1 MRTIAFWMNVS
12 AHFDIRFRF
21 LKFFALSLFHWNCT
35 LLVSTGTQIN
45 GLLRENLC
53 YYYTF
58 IKMQSVFFL
67 QRIGRLIFQWRQ
79 ISHHHHWTS
88 LFTGMSQRFHGLRS
102 FHHNTNSWYFNF
114 YSEENR
120 HRSICCFFEIRKYC
134 DQKHKREAKITPL
147 NGSIEVANMLQTE
160 TRTKPTFPSW
170 SIEGNAAHH
179 QPLKI
184 HFNSKS

>member
-58 IKMQSVFFL
+58 IKMQSVFSSTENRKTNL
-67 QRIGRLIFQWRQ
+67 SMAANKSSSSLN
-79 ISHHHHWTS
+79 T

-120 HRSICCFFEIRKYC
+120 HRSICWFFEIRKYC
-134 DQKHKREAKITPL
+134 DQKHKREA
-147 NGSIEVANMLQTE
+147 NMLQTE
-160 TRTKPTFPSW
+160 IRTKPIFPSG

>member
-58 IKMQSVFFL
+58 IKMQSVF
-67 QRIGRLIFQWRQ
+67 
-79 ISHHHHWTS
+79 SST
-88 LFTGMSQRFHGLRS
+88 
-102 FHHNTNSWYFNF
+102 
-114 YSEENR
+114 ENR
-120 HRSICCFFEIRKYC
+120 KTNLSMAANKSSSSLNIFIYRYESAISWSKVISSQYEFVVLQFLLGRKSTPIHLLFLRDSKILRPKTQKRSKNYTFKWINWS
-134 DQKHKREAKITPL
+134 REH
-147 NGSIEVANMLQTE
+147 VANRNKNKTN
-160 TRTKPTFPSW
+160 
-170 SIEGNAAHH
+170 I
-179 QPLKI
+179 
-184 HFNSKS
+184 SKWKHRGERGTSSAT